1 MTQGRPDWQ
10 GSPSGVPAFPSV
22 KGVLHQPEAKPTLK
36 QETRDAILLA
46 IAKACSWIDEVTSG
60 CVRRFAGDRG
70 A

>member
-10 GSPSGVPAFPSV
+10 GSRVASQRSLRQRSSASARGQADA
-22 KGVLHQPEAKPTLK
+22 Q
-36 QETRDAILLA
+36 TRDPDAILLA

-60 CVRRFAGDRG
+60 CVRSFAENRG